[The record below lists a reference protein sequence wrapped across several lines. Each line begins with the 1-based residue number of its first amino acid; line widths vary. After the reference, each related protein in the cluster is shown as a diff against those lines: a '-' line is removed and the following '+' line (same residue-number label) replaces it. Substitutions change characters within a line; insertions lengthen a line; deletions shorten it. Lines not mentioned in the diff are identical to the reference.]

1 MPINGLGA
9 HKPCPLALDCMKACN
24 TARAAKGGL
33 RERSGAK
40 GGEGGEGRLMASP
53 RAASIP
59 VGGRGRSRTR
69 TPPPPES
76 GPTHPGTVAGR
87 AARRAGGGRKGEGGT
102 REDRARGGRGKRKSA
117 SICGL
122 RKRSVIC
129 DVICDVTEAMPINGL
144 GAHKPCPLALDCMKA
159 CNTARAA
166 KGGLRE
172 RSGAKGG
179 EGGEGRLMA
188 SPRAASIPVGGRGR
202 SRTRT
207 PPPPESGPTHPGT
220 VAGRAARRAGGGRK
234 GEGGT
239 REDRARGGRG
249 KRKSASICGLRGG
262 E

>member
-1 MPINGLGA
+1 M
-9 HKPCPLALDCMKACN
+9 
-24 TARAAKGGL
+24 
-33 RERSGAK
+33 
-40 GGEGGEGRLMASP
+40 
-53 RAASIP
+53 
-59 VGGRGRSRTR
+59 
-69 TPPPPES
+69 
-76 GPTHPGTVAGR
+76 
-87 AARRAGGGRKGEGGT
+87 
-102 REDRARGGRGKRKSA
+102 
-117 SICGL
+117 
-122 RKRSVIC
+122 
-129 DVICDVTEAMPINGL
+129 ICDVTEAMPINGL

-188 SPRAASIPVGGRGR
+188 SPRAASTPVGGRGR

-220 VAGRAARRAGGGRK
+220 VAWRAARRAGGGRK

>member
-87 AARRAGGGRKGEGGT
+87 AARRAGGGR
-102 REDRARGGRGKRKSA
+102 RYN
-117 SICGL
+117 
-122 RKRSVIC
+122 
-129 DVICDVTEAMPINGL
+129 VICDVTEAMPINGL

-239 REDRARGGRG
+239 REDRARGDGA
-249 KRKSASICGLRGG
+249 SAKAQASAGYGG
-262 E
+262 ESRGVTTRTAGTKRA

>member
-1 MPINGLGA
+1 MPPRRCREAKSQLVSRLGFELV
-9 HKPCPLALDCMKACN
+9 PVV
-24 TARAAKGGL
+24 
-33 RERSGAK
+33 
-40 GGEGGEGRLMASP
+40 SP
-53 RAASIP
+53 T
-59 VGGRGRSRTR
+59 G
-69 TPPPPES
+69 
-76 GPTHPGTVAGR
+76 THPAPYLTSR
-87 AARRAGGGRKGEGGT
+87 PTTKTTT
-102 REDRARGGRGKRKSA
+102 RS
-117 SICGL
+117 
-122 RKRSVIC
+122 
-129 DVICDVTEAMPINGL
+129 VICDVTEAMPINGL

-239 REDRARGGRG
+239 REDRARGDGA
-249 KRKSASICGLRGG
+249 SAKAQASAGYGG
-262 E
+262 ESRGVTTRTAGTKRA